1 VNPLTWKADGE
12 YAAAELNI
20 GGVVFPEQG
29 DERPEPDVGVVCAEC
44 IDGALVISRP
54 EGEGY
59 SYMPMGR
66 DNYHVYDYTLFYMN
80 VRKNVAERVA
90 AYMAKSSAETAE

>member
-1 VNPLTWKADGE
+1 M
-12 YAAAELNI
+12 
-20 GGVVFPEQG
+20 FPREG

-54 EGEGY
+54 EVEGY

-80 VRKNVAERVA
+80 IRRNVAERVA
-90 AYMAKSSAETAE
+90 AYLSQSPAGAAE